1 MSIVQGPHYQTMGEG
16 PDLVLIHGWGIGSSV
31 WQVVASSLSQHY
43 RVHLVDLPGFN
54 GEPTLPEYSLAA
66 VAETLLNQLPERAI
80 WCGWSLGGLVATHV
94 AAHFPERVI
103 KLIQVCSSLK
113 FVQQGEWLGV
123 TKDIFETFKAGVV
136 THPEKTLKRFL
147 SLQAMGSV
155 TVKNDIAIIKDHMSQ
170 QVAPLPSALVAGLVL
185 LSEVDLRADFQQ
197 ISVPSLNLFGQAD
210 TLVPLTNLA
219 NVKNLLPMNQQV
231 VFENSSHAPFISEP
245 ERFQQVIYD
254 FINE

>member
-1 MSIVQGPHYQTMGEG
+1 MR
-16 PDLVLIHGWGIGSSV
+16 L
-31 WQVVASSLSQHY
+31 
-43 RVHLVDLPGFN
+43 
-54 GEPTLPEYSLAA
+54 
-66 VAETLLNQLPERAI
+66 
-80 WCGWSLGGLVATHV
+80 
-94 AAHFPERVI
+94 
-103 KLIQVCSSLK
+103 
-113 FVQQGEWLGV
+113 
-123 TKDIFETFKAGVV
+123 FKAGVV

-245 ERFQQVIYD
+245 ERFHQVIYD